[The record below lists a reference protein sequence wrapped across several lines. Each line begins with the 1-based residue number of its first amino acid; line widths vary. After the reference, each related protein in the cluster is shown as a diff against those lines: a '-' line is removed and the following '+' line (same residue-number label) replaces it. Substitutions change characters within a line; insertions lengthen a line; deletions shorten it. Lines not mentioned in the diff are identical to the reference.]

1 MPDHGNCHTKPCRS
15 LRCPAEIDRLPLVE
29 LRRFAHHQRCLIN
42 AFRRQHNYH
51 LDYIRDLEQR
61 IKTMERQLR
70 LVAHIA
76 EIDSGVLEDQVRD
89 IERKLT
95 EGWVPPAR
103 SAAEIVDELRREEAN
118 RG

>member
-1 MPDHGNCHTKPCRS
+1 MPDHENCHTKPCGV
-15 LRCPAEIDRLPLVE
+15 LRCPAEIYRLPLEE
-29 LRRFAHHQRCLIN
+29 LRRFALRQRDLVN

-51 LDYIRDLEQR
+51 LDYIQDLEQR
-61 IKTMERQLR
+61 IKNMERQLR

-76 EIDSGVLEDQVRD
+76 EIDSGALEDQIRD
-89 IERKLT
+89 IEEKLA

-118 RG
+118 RA